1 MPRRPL
7 RNRSGVAQPKGTRAS
22 SDRNGPQHECL
33 AEAINTTYNILILLY
48 PVTEWTA
55 TTVPMTA
62 AATSIEP
69 TRGWNPTP

>member
-7 RNRSGVAQPKGTRAS
+7 RNRSGVAQPRGIRAS

-55 TTVPMTA
+55 TTVLMTA